1 MHIEGSIEPEM
12 MLNLGR
18 RNGIALPWRGVEEA
32 LAAYRFH
39 NLKEFLDVF
48 YRGLSV
54 IVTEDD
60 FFAVTEA
67 YLRRAHAD
75 RIVHAE
81 LFISPQAHLRRGIK
95 FDTMMRGV
103 SRAFEAARGEFGM
116 SLKMIPLFQRHL
128 PEEGAFSIL
137 EMAEPW
143 RHEIAG
149 FGLAGAELGNPPQR
163 FERLFA
169 RCRDLGYSV
178 VAHAGEVGPAAY
190 VRDSLDLLKVRRI
203 DHGVRAADDPTLV
216 ERLAGERIP
225 LTVCPMAN
233 VRLGVFNSFA
243 EHNLKT
249 LLERGVKVTANSD
262 DPSYFGAYL
271 GDILKLCVSELDMG
285 FGDIVQVVRN
295 GFEAAFLPE
304 SKKKAFV
311 ERLDQA
317 ANTPAG

>member
-1 MHIEGSIEPEM
+1 
-12 MLNLGR
+12 LGR
-18 RNGIALPWRGVEEA
+18 RNGIELPWRDVEEA
-32 LAAYRFH
+32 RAAYQFS
-39 NLKEFLDVF
+39 NLGEFLDVF

-60 FFAVTEA
+60 FFEVTQA

-81 LFISPQAHLRRGIK
+81 IFISPQAHLRRGIA
-95 FDTMMRGV
+95 FETMMRGV
-103 SRAFEAARGEFGM
+103 LRAFEAARARFGM
-116 SLKMIPLFQRHL
+116 SIKLIPLFQRHL
-128 PEEGAFSIL
+128 PEEEAFPIL
-137 EMAEPW
+137 DMAEPW
-143 RHEIAG
+143 RSEIAG

-169 RCRDLGYSV
+169 RCRDLGYPV
-178 VAHAGEVGPAAY
+178 VAHAGEEGPAAY
-190 VRDSLDLLKVRRI
+190 VRDSLDILKVRRV
-203 DHGVRAADDPTLV
+203 DHGVRAADDPALV
-216 ERLAGERIP
+216 DRLVREGVP

-249 LLERGVKVTANSD
+249 LFERGVKVTVNSD

-271 GDILKLCVSELDMG
+271 GDILKHCVSELGMG
-285 FGDIVQVVRN
+285 FSDIVHLVRN

-304 SKKKAFV
+304 TEKKVFID
-311 ERLDQA
+311 RLEHA
-317 ANTPAG
+317 ATAR